1 MSALF
6 PAARHFA
13 KWIMVADWFRG
24 GMCPYEQWFLL
35 FIWPGPDEWVPTIS
49 DSLRITQTHSFPFP
63 IPIHPYLFDK
73 CGSIDYKP
81 KHILYSAL
89 QKKGAARSLIRKR
102 RFIGA
107 RTPAPTPASYGPHDG
122 VFRSIADKGDGSSID
137 MFKGFDVDGTSQKK
151 RARAFATYSIKVPL
165 RP

>member
-1 MSALF
+1 MIKYRILNYALL
-6 PAARHFA
+6 
-13 KWIMVADWFRG
+13 G
-24 GMCPYEQWFLL
+24 FLQNKDNKFFNRL
-35 FIWPGPDEWVPTIS
+35 
-49 DSLRITQTHSFPFP
+49 
-63 IPIHPYLFDK
+63 
-73 CGSIDYKP
+73 
-81 KHILYSAL
+81 HILYSAL

>member
-1 MSALF
+1 M
-6 PAARHFA
+6 
-13 KWIMVADWFRG
+13 
-24 GMCPYEQWFLL
+24 
-35 FIWPGPDEWVPTIS
+35 
-49 DSLRITQTHSFPFP
+49 
-63 IPIHPYLFDK
+63 
-73 CGSIDYKP
+73 
-81 KHILYSAL
+81 

-151 RARAFATYSIKVPL
+151 TSAGVCNLSCEGSAKTLKK
-165 RP
+165 